1 MTGESG
7 AVAGSIT
14 SYRTNKRKTLGNPC
28 KIRHSA
34 LFGIFEQSEQKRIT
48 SLTIMRKRRNK
59 TINGKYKRYT
69 EKCIS
74 TDNQ

>member
-14 SYRTNKRKTLGNPC
+14 SHCTNKRKTLV
-28 KIRHSA
+28 KS
-34 LFGIFEQSEQKRIT
+34 GILLCSVSLNKVNKKRIT
-48 SLTIMRKRRNK
+48 LLTIMRKRRNK

>member
-14 SYRTNKRKTLGNPC
+14 SHCTNKRKTLGNPC

-34 LFGIFEQSEQKRIT
+34 LFGIFEQSEQKKNYIT
-48 SLTIMRKRRNK
+48 NHYEKKEEQNNK
-59 TINGKYKRYT
+59 WKIQKIHREMHIN
-69 EKCIS
+69 
-74 TDNQ
+74 